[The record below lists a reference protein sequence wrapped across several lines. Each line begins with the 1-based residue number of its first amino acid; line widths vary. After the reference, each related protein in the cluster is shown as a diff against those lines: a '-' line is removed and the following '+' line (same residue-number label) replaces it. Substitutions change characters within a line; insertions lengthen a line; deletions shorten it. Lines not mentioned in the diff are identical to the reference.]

1 MKAKKNTKKVLKLLG
16 VGIGGRGHAD
26 INGVCRNGDKLYDD
40 VEFIGLADADWKYA
54 KPVLDEYQ
62 KFYPNCKMYND
73 YRKMYAELLDQAD
86 AVVCGTADHTHAII
100 CAEALVAG
108 KHVYCEK
115 PLTRTVYESRLLTK
129 LAAKAGVA
137 TQMGNQGASGE
148 GVNLVCEWIWNGE
161 IGEVTHVDAFT
172 DRPIWPQ
179 GLEHPDKVEPIPDTL
194 NWDAWIGP
202 APMRDYNSIYTPW
215 NFRGWWDFG
224 TGALGDMA
232 CHVLHP
238 VFKALDLRYPSK
250 IQGTSTPLMAESCPS
265 AEQIKYTFPARDNR
279 PKVAMPEVELTW
291 CDGGLHPYRPE
302 FAQIGKD
309 LNNGG
314 GGVIFYGTK
323 DTLVCGSYGR
333 DPYLIS
339 GRVPNA
345 PKVCRRVTTN
355 HQRDWV
361 RACMES
367 PETRTKTTSDFSE
380 AGPFNEM
387 IAMGVVAIRL
397 QGLNQ
402 VLEWDGEN
410 MKFTN
415 IPEKATV
422 RAMIKDGF
430 SIHDGHPTFN
440 KQYTE
445 PVNARE
451 FAAELIKPKYREGYV
466 LPDMPA

>member
-40 VEFIGLADADWKYA
+40 VEFIGLADTDWKYA

-215 NFRGWWDFG
+215 NFRGWWAFG
-224 TGALGDMA
+224 TGALGDLA

-291 CDGGLHPYRPE
+291 YDGGLHPYRPE

>member
-40 VEFIGLADADWKYA
+40 VEFIGLADTDWRYA

-137 TQMGNQGASGE
+137 PQMGNQGASGE